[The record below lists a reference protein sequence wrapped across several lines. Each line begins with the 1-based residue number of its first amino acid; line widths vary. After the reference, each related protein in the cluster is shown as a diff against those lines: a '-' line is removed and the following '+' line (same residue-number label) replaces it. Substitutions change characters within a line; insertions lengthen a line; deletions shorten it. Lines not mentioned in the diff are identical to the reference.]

1 MRAVPSARLV
11 WPMLA
16 ILTIA
21 AGLALQLPIVV
32 TDIANR
38 EVSMLLGLAVMA
50 FGCVVALPGQPVWS
64 PPNLVLGG
72 VLVLG
77 APVAVAL
84 ADQPLSVSVALL
96 LMGLSSLA
104 LCRSRFEGRMIAVL
118 PAVALGALAMV
129 MILEPWHDRP
139 IRHPWLDFVGD
150 LPLLAELALLLAAA
164 AAITRSWY
172 FAVPL
177 SGGMPAWFGLLCGA
191 LSAALA
197 VGGWQ
202 FLQDTE
208 LRNQRNRAVEH
219 ELALEVLVR
228 SRFELKLKALQR
240 LADRW
245 TGRAWLKTP
254 AMQQDLDAY
263 TRDFTG
269 IAGIAILGADRTI
282 VAASGDKRALPL
294 ETPAIT
300 MLVQEC
306 LDHGTVRTSPPIDVD
321 SVVHRVIAMPLALG
335 PDAGAGVLV
344 VDHELKPT
352 LTELLGDFVSVFEVE
367 IYDGSVLLFEF
378 DAESGPSLK
387 GPGTD
392 GAVIDRLWT
401 FKAQPFGSGSSATTQ
416 GPLPLVLLGSGLLS
430 ALLVGTTILFA
441 QSSARRARTALE
453 ARGQLEALL
462 DATDQVAIIA
472 TDLSGDITVFNAG
485 AETLIGRRASQVLGT
500 ETPLFMLAPHEREA
514 LEKNHPNLAFRA
526 LIDALRGDR
535 MHLHTWAVQRSD
547 GAIRRVS
554 IAASSWTGP
563 DGTPLGHLIVAVDMT
578 DQVAALEEATSAREN
593 AERANAAK
601 SQFLANV
608 SHEIRTPMSAILGYA
623 DALLDPATS
632 DVERDECVRV
642 IRRNGNHLLGIIND
656 ILDISKIE
664 AGRMTVECI
673 EVRPVQLIDD
683 VVALIRGRM
692 LAKGLDLRVE
702 ADASASTL
710 VVTDPLRVR
719 QVLMNLVA
727 NSIKFTESGSVS
739 IRARV
744 TAEGDSGELEFI
756 VSDTGIGMSKEQVD
770 RLFRSFEQGDA
781 STSRKFGGTGLGLA
795 ISHKLVEL
803 LGGSIEVMSE
813 IGVGSTFTIHIPIG
827 LPRTNAQTHSLA
839 NCRILLAED
848 GPDNARLL
856 AALLRKTGAIVTV
869 ANDGAEAI
877 EAVENAGIGGF
888 DVVLMDLQMPGVDGY
903 EACRRLRA
911 LGVVSPIV
919 ALTGNAFEE
928 DRDRCL
934 ASGFDQYAVKPIPR
948 DQLFQLCEDAMKPPR
963 GPSVGGG

>member
-1 MRAVPSARLV
+1 MLAAPSARLV
-11 WPMLA
+11 WPTLA
-16 ILTIA
+16 VLAIA
-21 AGLALQLPIVV
+21 AGLALQLHFVV
-32 TDIANR
+32 PATVHRDVAT
-38 EVSMLLGLAVMA
+38 LLGLAVMA
-50 FGCVVALPGQPVWS
+50 FGCVVALPRQPLWS

-77 APVAVAL
+77 AFLAALL
-84 ADQPLSVSVALL
+84 ADQPLSASVALL
-96 LMGLSSLA
+96 LLGLSSLA
-104 LCRSRFEGRMIAVL
+104 SCRSRFEGRMVAVL
-118 PAVALGALAMV
+118 PAVALGALALV

-139 IRHPWLDFVGD
+139 LRHPWLDFVGD
-150 LPLLAELALLLAAA
+150 LPLVAELALLLAAT

-177 SGGMPAWFGLLCGA
+177 SGGMPGWFGLLCGA

-208 LRNQRNRAVEH
+208 LRNQRNRAAEH

-228 SRFELKLKALQR
+228 SKFELNLKAFQR

-254 AMQQDLDAY
+254 AMQQDLDSYA
-263 TRDFTG
+263 RDFTG
-269 IAGIAILGADRTI
+269 IVGIAILGPDRTM
-282 VAASGDKRALPL
+282 VAASWGKRALPL

-306 LDHGTVRTSPPIDVD
+306 LDRGTARASPPIVEG
-321 SVVHRVIAMPLALG
+321 SGAHGVIAMPLALG
-335 PDAGAGVLV
+335 SDAGTGVLV
-344 VDHELKPT
+344 VDQELKPT
-352 LTELLGDFVSVFEVE
+352 LTDLLGNFVGTFEVE
-367 IYDGSVLLFEF
+367 IYDGSALLFEL
-378 DAESGPSLK
+378 DEEPGPSLN
-387 GPGTD
+387 GPGAH
-392 GAVIDRLWT
+392 GEVIGRPWT
-401 FKAQPFGSGSSATTQ
+401 FKAQPYGGGSTADQ

-485 AETLIGRRASQVLGT
+485 AEALTGRRATEVLGT
-500 ETPLFMLAPHEREA
+500 ETPIFMLAPDERET
-514 LEKNHPNLAFRA
+514 LEQDHPNLAFRA
-526 LIDALRGDR
+526 LIDALRVDR
-535 MHLHTWAVQRSD
+535 MHLHTWVVQRSD

-554 IAASSWTGP
+554 MAASSWTGP

-578 DQVAALEEATSAREN
+578 DQVASLEEATSAREN

-664 AGRMTVECI
+664 AGRMTVERI

-683 VVALIRGRM
+683 VVALVRGRV

-702 ADASASTL
+702 ADASASAL

-739 IRARV
+739 VRARV
-744 TAEGDSGELEFI
+744 KTEGASSELEFI
-756 VSDTGIGMSKEQVD
+756 VSDTGIGMSEEQVG

-803 LGGSIEVMSE
+803 LGGSVVVTSE
-813 IGVGSTFTIHIPIG
+813 PGVGSTFTVRIPVG
-827 LPRTNAQTHSLA
+827 LPGANAQTQSLA
-839 NCRILLAED
+839 GCRILLAED

-856 AALLRKTGAIVTV
+856 AALLRKAGAIVTV
-869 ANDGAEAI
+869 ANDGATAI
-877 EAVENAGIGGF
+877 DAVENAGIGGF

-911 LGVVSPIV
+911 LGVVSPII

-948 DQLFQLCEDAMKPPR
+948 DQLLQLCEDAMKRPQ